1 MTDRYE
7 RIRRALEMGPTPG
20 PWEVVGL
27 SGYGGPYALRM
38 PHRSGR
44 TWYGVEGIKQR
55 KDAEYFVA
63 CDPDT
68 VRALLEE
75 RDGLTAEN
83 ARLRED
89 AARLDWLDSMS
100 ARLNQ
105 HYGTQYQWELA
116 VSPNIVR
123 LMFGAGG
130 NGHVAAIDLNDSA
143 ANGVPSCREAI
154 DRARRAREGG

>member
-7 RIRRALEMGPTPG
+7 KIRKALEMGPTPG

-55 KDAEYFVA
+55 EDAEYFVA

-68 VRALLEE
+68 IRALLDE
-75 RDGLTAEN
+75 RDALKAEN
-83 ARLRED
+83 DRLK
-89 AARLDWLDSMS
+89 
-100 ARLNQ
+100 
-105 HYGTQYQWELA
+105 
-116 VSPNIVR
+116 
-123 LMFGAGG
+123 
-130 NGHVAAIDLNDSA
+130 AAINR
-143 ANGVPSCREAI
+143 CQ
-154 DRARRAREGG
+154 GGSLIACGISF